1 MGAECALIEFLSI
14 YKISALKVLSL
25 LLLLLLLRLMM
36 TDDGLVMNRA
46 PMTTVIVYWPYGR
59 KGLLSSE
66 IGRGNLSR

>member
-25 LLLLLLLRLMM
+25 LLILLLRLMM

-46 PMTTVIVYWPYGR
+46 PMTKVIVYWPYGR